1 MNIIC
6 WNVNGIRAVLRKNF
20 SQWLTDSSADIVCVQ
35 ETKIS
40 EPDIT
45 DQMRSMYP
53 YTYWHCAEKKGY
65 SGVAIFSKHEPLSV
79 SYMGVPRFDS
89 EGRVLCLEF
98 KDYYLLNIYFPNGQ
112 RNDDRLQYK
121 MDFYDAHFNHV
132 EKLRGHKPVIVCG
145 DYNTAHKEID
155 LARPRQNVNT
165 SGFLPIERAWIDKYV
180 DAGYI
185 DTLRLFNSAPSI
197 YTWWSFRS
205 AARSRNVGWR
215 IDYFFVSSELQDKV
229 VDAYVLSG
237 VLGSDHCP
245 IGIKLK

>member
-1 MNIIC
+1 MKIVS

-20 SQWLTDSSADIVCVQ
+20 NQWLTDCAADIVCVQ

-45 DQMRSMYP
+45 QEMRTLYP
-53 YTYWHCAEKKGY
+53 YTYWHSAEKKGY
-65 SGVAIFSKHEPLSV
+65 SGVAVFTKHEPLSV
-79 SYMGVPRFDS
+79 TNMGIERFDR

-98 KDYYLLNIYFPNGQ
+98 ESYYLLNIYFPNGQ
-112 RNDDRLQYK
+112 RDDDRLAYK
-121 MDFYDAHFNHV
+121 MDFYAEHLKHV
-132 EKLRGHKPVIVCG
+132 QTLREHKPVIVCG
-145 DYNTAHKEID
+145 DYNTAHKAID

-165 SGFLPIERAWIDKYV
+165 SGFLPIERAWMDEYV
-180 DAGYI
+180 QAGYI
-185 DTLRLFNSAPSI
+185 DTLRMFNSAPSL

-215 IDYFFVSSELQDKV
+215 IDYFFVSNELEPL
-229 VDAYVLSG
+229 VDNAFILSD

-245 IGIKLK
+245 VGINLK